1 MNKQDYD
8 ILNILLQ
15 KSFTN
20 QRTLAKDSGYS
31 LGAVNKTLK
40 VLTEENYINSNGQ
53 PTEKTQKELLEK
65 QPKNAIILAA
75 GFGMR
80 MIPINLEMPKAL
92 LEIKGEVLIERII
105 RQLHEAG
112 IHNISIVVGFMKEH
126 FEYLI
131 DDFGVEL
138 IVNEQYS
145 AKNNLYSVKLV
156 CDRLENTYIIP
167 CDIWC
172 ASNPFNQTELYSW
185 YMVSDIID
193 PDSTVHVNRKNEL
206 VSIKSGIGGNQMIGI
221 AYLLK
226 KEAEQ
231 VRSKIEFLSKST
243 ENNSLFW
250 EEALFKSGK
259 MITAAK
265 VVPSNQAVEIN
276 TYEQLREVDSNS
288 NHLNSEVIDIIST
301 ALQVNKNEIANITTL
316 KKGMTNRSF
325 LFTVHKKRYIMRIPG
340 EGTDQLINRQQEAA
354 IYEKI
359 QSRNICDDP
368 IYLNPE
374 NGYKITAFWENSRNC
389 DPSNQE
395 DVKKCLEKLRA
406 IHNLKLHVDHEFDLF
421 KQIDFYESLWGNTNS
436 VYRDYVKTKQHI
448 FSLKP
453 FIDRHASKKVLTH
466 IDAIPDNFL
475 FIPSEDGTED
485 LRLLDWEYAGMQ
497 DPHVDIAMFCIYCF
511 YNRKQ
516 IDAVIDFYFHGMCPA
531 ATRIKIYC
539 YISICGLLWSN
550 WCEYKRNLG
559 VEFGEYS
566 LRQYRYAK
574 EYYKLAS
581 EEIELLGENNHE

>member
-15 KSFTN
+15 KSFIN

-40 VLTEENYINSNGQ
+40 VLTEENYIDDNGQ
-53 PTEKTQKELLEK
+53 PTEKTQKELLKK

-92 LEIKGEVLIERII
+92 LEINGEVLIERII

-112 IHNISIVVGFMKEH
+112 IYNISVVVGFMKEH

-145 AKNNLYSVKLV
+145 VKNNLYSVKLV
-156 CDRLENTYIIP
+156 CDKLENSYIIP

-172 ASNPFNQTELYSW
+172 ASNPFSQTEFYSW
-185 YMVSDIID
+185 YMVSDFID
-193 PDSTVHVNRKNEL
+193 QDSTVHVNRKNEL
-206 VSIKSGIGGNQMIGI
+206 VSIKPGIGGNQMIGI
-221 AYLLK
+221 SYLLK
-226 KEAEQ
+226 EEAEQ
-231 VRSKIEFLSKST
+231 VRSNIEFLSNST

-250 EEALFKSGK
+250 EEALFKNGK

-265 VVPSNQAVEIN
+265 VISSNQAVEIN

-301 ALQVNKNEIANITTL
+301 ALQVDKNEISNITTL

-325 LFTVHKKRYIMRIPG
+325 LFTVREKRYIMRIPG

-354 IYEKI
+354 IYQKI
-359 QSRNICDDP
+359 QSQNICDDP

-389 DPSNQE
+389 DPSSPE
-395 DVKKCLEKLRA
+395 DVKNCLEKLRT
-406 IHNLKLHVDHEFDLF
+406 IHNLNLQVEHEFNLF
-421 KQIDFYESLWGNTNS
+421 KQIDFYESLWGNTDS
-436 VYRDYVKTKQHI
+436 VYRDYTKTKQHV

-453 FIDRHASKKVLTH
+453 FVDRHADKKVLTH

-475 FIPSEDGTED
+475 FIPAEDGSEN

-511 YNRKQ
+511 YNREQ
-516 IDAVIDFYFHGMCPA
+516 IDSVIDFYFHGMCPA

-581 EEIELLGENNHE
+581 EEIKLLGENDHE